1 MLLETEQHSARTVC
15 CGWTTN
21 TMTRLPYVLSPAPLL
36 LRLALA
42 ATAALTLSGCN
53 ELTQFITRA
62 EPKPVQPPEPQV
74 AEQPVEEPKPI
85 PEPQEKPKR
94 GKLYEWSGDG
104 RSVDHIVV
112 NTNEQKA
119 RFYSGGEQIGWTT
132 VASGVSKYP
141 TPVGEFEVIEK
152 VENKRSNLYGK
163 IYGKGGKVLRSD
175 AKSGRDPVP
184 AGARFEGAKMP
195 YFMRVT
201 YDGIGLHAGPIPR
214 PGRPASHG
222 CIRMPSKMAPVLF
235 KHVGV
240 GTRVSI
246 VGKGPDYGSYAKRQR
261 ALAAQRATREREQRA
276 AEAKATPTT
285 VAVAPAEPAAPAP
298 ADANPPSSA
307 SAVSVPVAPRSQVT
321 SVVAPAP
328 ADAASPVANSTP
340 VQNAMP
346 TEPTSG
352 GEPASV
358 PTAAPI
364 VSEPPEAPASEM
376 PASAPSLPVVS
387 EPPATPATE
396 VPLSTPLAP
405 TVSAEPATV
414 QPPSPAPEA
423 TPAPSPAPPPPVS
436 TPAAPAEPQ
445 QASSV
450 ETDQTDG

>member
-1 MLLETEQHSARTVC
+1 
-15 CGWTTN
+15 
-21 TMTRLPYVLSPAPLL
+21 MTRLPYAISRAPLL

-42 ATAALTLSGCN
+42 AAAALTLGGCN

-74 AEQPVEEPKPI
+74 AEQPVEELKPI

-132 VASGVSKYP
+132 VASGVSKFP
-141 TPVGEFEVIEK
+141 TPVGEFEVLEK

-261 ALAAQRATREREQRA
+261 ALAAQRAAREREQRA
-276 AEAKATPTT
+276 AEAKAAASS
-285 VAVAPAEPAAPAP
+285 VAVATAEQAAPGPAAP
-298 ADANPPSSA
+298 NPSSA
-307 SAVSVPVAPRSQVT
+307 SAVSVPVVQQSQAT
-321 SVVAPAP
+321 SLATPAP
-328 ADAASPVANSTP
+328 AEPASAVVYSSTP
-340 VQNAMP
+340 VKDTAAPGP
-346 TEPTSG
+346 TTV
-352 GEPASV
+352 GEPAPATV
-358 PTAAPI
+358 EQPI
-364 VSEPPEAPASEM
+364 VSEPPAAPAPQM
-376 PASAPSLPVVS
+376 PVSTPSAPT
-387 EPPATPATE
+387 A
-396 VPLSTPLAP
+396 
-405 TVSAEPATV
+405 SAEPGTV

-423 TPAPSPAPPPPVS
+423 APTPAPVPVPPAS
-436 TPAAPAEPQ
+436 APAAPSEPQ
-445 QASSV
+445 QASST
-450 ETDQTDG
+450 ETDQADG